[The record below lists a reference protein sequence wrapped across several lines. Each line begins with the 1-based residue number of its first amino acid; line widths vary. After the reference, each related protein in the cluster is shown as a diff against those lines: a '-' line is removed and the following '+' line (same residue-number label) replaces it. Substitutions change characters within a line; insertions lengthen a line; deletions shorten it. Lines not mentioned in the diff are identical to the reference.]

1 MEPLSPIS
9 DWKRPLMFDDSYVI
23 DKDSLT
29 KHKGTGY
36 TFDCVLC
43 GEQCKKMTSKSLYNN
58 TSRICQYCH
67 HAEYIMVEHI
77 LMRNKTGRTG
87 HRTDAGMDVIPT
99 LGPKPDE
106 VVMSYRTKEF
116 SDAWNGVVTAEP
128 VKTSGGIMS
137 NPERHISGKI
147 IEFQNGRPR
156 WETWRKA
163 VLYFSRINEVFAWLT
178 DASKWIS
185 VQNKMA
191 SRFESY
197 KEKNTPRSWKAWRK
211 AANQYGNAKD
221 QYLKSYSD
229 MKYDD
234 VEK

>member
-9 DWKRPLMFDDSYVI
+9 DWKRPVMFDDAYVI

-43 GEQCKKMTSKSLYNN
+43 GEQCKKMTSKSLYNG

-77 LMRNKTGRTG
+77 LMRHKTGRTG
-87 HRTDAGMDVIPT
+87 HRTDAGMDVIPV

-106 VVMSYRTKEF
+106 VVMQYRTKEF

-137 NPERHISGKI
+137 NPEKHISGKV

-156 WETWRKA
+156 WDTWRKA
-163 VLYFSRINEVFAWLT
+163 VLHFSRIKEVYAWLT
-178 DASKWIS
+178 EASRWIATQNRMASK
-185 VQNKMA
+185 
-191 SRFESY
+191 FESY
-197 KEKNTPRSWKAWRK
+197 KDKNTPRGWRDFRK
-211 AANQYGNAKD
+211 AAGDSDYAKD

-229 MKYDD
+229 MM
-234 VEK
+234 EK

>member
-9 DWKRPLMFDDSYVI
+9 DWKRPLMFDDAYVI

-77 LMRNKTGRTG
+77 LMRHNTGRTG
-87 HRTDAGMDVIPT
+87 LRTDAGMDVIPI

-106 VVMSYRTKEF
+106 VVMQYRTKEF

-128 VKTSGGIMS
+128 VQPIAFS
-137 NPERHISGKI
+137 NSIT
-147 IEFQNGRPR
+147 FQNGRPR
-156 WETWRKA
+156 WDTWRKA
-163 VLYFSRINEVFAWLT
+163 VLYFSRIKEVYAWLT

-185 VQNKMA
+185 AQNKMA
-191 SRFESY
+191 SRLESY
-197 KEKNTPRSWKAWRK
+197 REKNTPQGWRDFRR
-211 AANQYGNAKD
+211 AADYSDYAKD

>member
-1 MEPLSPIS
+1 
-9 DWKRPLMFDDSYVI
+9 MFDDSYVI

-58 TSRICQYCH
+58 TSRVCQYCH

-77 LMRNKTGRTG
+77 LMRHKTGRTH
-87 HRTDAGMDVIPT
+87 HRTDAGMDVIPI

-106 VVMSYRTKEF
+106 VVMQYRTKEF

-128 VKTSGGIMS
+128 VSYF
-137 NPERHISGKI
+137 RHK

-156 WETWRKA
+156 WDTWRKA
-163 VLYFSRINEVFAWLT
+163 VLYFSRIKEVYAWLT
-178 DASKWIS
+178 DASKWIAT
-185 VQNKMA
+185 QNKMA

-197 KEKNTPRSWKAWRK
+197 RDKNTPQGWRNFQR
-211 AANQYGNAKD
+211 AAGDAYKAKD